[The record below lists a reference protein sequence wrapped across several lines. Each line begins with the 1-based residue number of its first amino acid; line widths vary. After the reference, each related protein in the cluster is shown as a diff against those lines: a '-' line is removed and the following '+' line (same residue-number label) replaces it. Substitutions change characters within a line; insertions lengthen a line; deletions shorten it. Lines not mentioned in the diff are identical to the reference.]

1 MRIWGA
7 FDMSNSVSVG
17 LFTPLPLRERGRGR
31 GRSFAQRLPNG
42 FEHGIGVQEYVVV
55 PEPEDAKPLSHQPG
69 IACGV
74 MRGLNV
80 LPTIGLDDHSRS
92 EMHEIYDART
102 DRLLA
107 AELLPI
113 ESMRSQILPEPMLGV
128 RHVAAKLLRE
138 RP

>member
-1 MRIWGA
+1 
-7 FDMSNSVSVG
+7 MSNSASVG

-31 GRSFAQRLPNG
+31 GRSFAQRLPDG
-42 FEHGIGVQEYVVV
+42 VQHGIGVQEYVVV
-55 PEPEDAKPLSHQPG
+55 PESKDAESLSHQPG

-74 MRGLNV
+74 VRGLNV
-80 LPTIGLDDHSRS
+80 PPTIRLDDHSRS

-113 ESMRSQILPEPMLGV
+113 ESMRSQMLPEPMLGV